1 MRTDILEQAK
11 AIKASMDMAAGFL
24 TDQQAA
30 RAPRLYRKWAVG
42 IKVDAGERIYY
53 DVTDRLYKV
62 NENMGHTT
70 QEGWEPDK
78 TPAMFTVIDVEHS
91 GTQDDP
97 IPAARGMEY
106 TYGLYY
112 KDGEDGKLYLCERTG
127 EQTGGKITLQFMP
140 HELVGQYF
148 TEVEAESAE

>member
-1 MRTDILEQAK
+1 MRTDIMEQAQD
-11 AIKASMDMAAGFL
+11 IKESMDTAANFL

-30 RAPRLYRKWAVG
+30 RAPRIYRKWAVG
-42 IKVDAGERIYY
+42 IDVAAGERIYY

-78 TPAMFTVIDVEHS
+78 TPAMYTVIDVEHS
-91 GTQDDP
+91 GAQDDP

-106 TYGLYY
+106 EYGLYY
-112 KDGEDGKLYLCERTG
+112 RDGEDGKLYLCEREG
-127 EQTGGKITLQFMP
+127 AAAGDKITLQFLP

-148 TEVEAESAE
+148 TLVEEVQ

>member
-1 MRTDILEQAK
+1 MRTDILEQAQ

-30 RAPRLYRKWAVG
+30 RAPMLYPKWSADGVAY
-42 IKVDAGERIYY
+42 KVDDRVYY
-53 DVTDRLYKV
+53 TKTERLYKV
-62 NENMGHTT
+62 ITAHTS
-70 QEGWEPDK
+70 QESWTPDV
-78 TPAMFTVIDVEHS
+78 TPALFTVIDVEHE
-91 GTQDDP
+91 GTREDP

-106 TYGLYY
+106 VYGKYY

-127 EQTGGKITLQFMP
+127 EQAGGKITLQFMP

-148 TEVEAESAE
+148 TEVGA

>member
-1 MRTDILEQAK
+1 MRTDILAQAQ
-11 AIKASMDMAAGFL
+11 AIKASMDAAADLL
-24 TDQQAA
+24 TDQQAVK
-30 RAPRLYRKWAVG
+30 APRLYRKWAVG
-42 IKVDAGERIYY
+42 IEVSAGERIYY
-53 DVTDRLYKV
+53 DVTDRLYRV

-70 QEGWEPDK
+70 QVGWEPDK

-106 TYGLYY
+106 VYGLYY
-112 KDGEDGKLYLCERTG
+112 TDDEDNKLYLCQRTG
-127 EQTGGKITLQFMP
+127 EADGGKVTLQYLP

-148 TEVEAESAE
+148 TEVG